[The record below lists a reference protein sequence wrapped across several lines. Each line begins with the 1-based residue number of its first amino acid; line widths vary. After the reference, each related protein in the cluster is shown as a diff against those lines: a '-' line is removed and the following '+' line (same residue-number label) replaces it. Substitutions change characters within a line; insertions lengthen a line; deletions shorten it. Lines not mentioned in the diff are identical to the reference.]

1 MEQLI
6 NQYAWLVDITLKK
19 YLPSKMHDEDYHQI
33 GMIALWNALKQY
45 KSYKGTKFETYAINV
60 IRNRLYNE
68 MKRESRKKRSC
79 NNIISLQK
87 KINDSDAEEIYVED
101 IIADKQDSKIIDI
114 KGYVE
119 SLSDEEKDA
128 IYLKN
133 KEYSNRKIAEVINI
147 SRYKVDERIKSAKE
161 KLKDHV
167 L

>member
-1 MEQLI
+1 
-6 NQYAWLVDITLKK
+6 
-19 YLPSKMHDEDYHQI
+19 
-33 GMIALWNALKQY
+33 
-45 KSYKGTKFETYAINV
+45 
-60 IRNRLYNE
+60 

-79 NNIISLQK
+79 NNVISLQK

>member
-79 NNIISLQK
+79 NN
-87 KINDSDAEEIYVED
+87 V
-101 IIADKQDSKIIDI
+101 I

>member
-79 NNIISLQK
+79 NNVISLQK

-119 SLSDEEKDA
+119 SLSDEEKDEWEKA
-128 IYLKN
+128 SESFYKN
-133 KEYSNRKIAEVINI
+133 AEKKYGWTPNLIETVKSIIKE
-147 SRYKVDERIKSAKE
+147 
-161 KLKDHV
+161 
-167 L
+167 

>member
-1 MEQLI
+1 MSFR
-6 NQYAWLVDITLKK
+6 Y
-19 YLPSKMHDEDYHQI
+19 
-33 GMIALWNALKQY
+33 
-45 KSYKGTKFETYAINV
+45 
-60 IRNRLYNE
+60 
-68 MKRESRKKRSC
+68 
-79 NNIISLQK
+79 QK

>member
-1 MEQLI
+1 M
-6 NQYAWLVDITLKK
+6 
-19 YLPSKMHDEDYHQI
+19 
-33 GMIALWNALKQY
+33 
-45 KSYKGTKFETYAINV
+45 
-60 IRNRLYNE
+60 
-68 MKRESRKKRSC
+68 
-79 NNIISLQK
+79 
-87 KINDSDAEEIYVED
+87 
-101 IIADKQDSKIIDI
+101 
-114 KGYVE
+114 E